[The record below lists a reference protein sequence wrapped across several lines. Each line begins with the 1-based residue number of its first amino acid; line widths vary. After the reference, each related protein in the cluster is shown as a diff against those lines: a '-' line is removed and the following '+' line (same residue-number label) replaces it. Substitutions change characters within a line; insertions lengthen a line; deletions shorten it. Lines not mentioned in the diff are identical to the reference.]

1 MSRLSSFRL
10 ALGSPTLA
18 NSGPA
23 SAGSLKDDSGLRGH
37 LSEGLKGVRMI
48 LVFSDSTGKSACAT
62 KSKDHKSSF
71 AGEGNSIP
79 PQPAQKT
86 ARSGDPGPR
95 GLAQR

>member
-23 SAGSLKDDSGLRGH
+23 SAGSLKDDSGVRGH
-37 LSEGLKGVRMI
+37 LAAGLKGVRMI

-79 PQPAQKT
+79 PQPPR
-86 ARSGDPGPR
+86 ARSKVIVGWEGILLR
-95 GLAQR
+95 G